1 MAEVVKEYQK
11 SGQTGQEFCKAGS
24 MPLTTFDYWR
34 RELSGKTKTKRKLVR
49 VEVSPH
55 EAAGQFTLSLRNGRK
70 IESLWN
76 FSDREL
82 ARLIRVAESA

>member
-1 MAEVVKEYQK
+1 MGEVVKEYQK
-11 SGQTGQEFCKAGS
+11 SGQARQEFCKARS

-34 RELSGKTKTKRKLVR
+34 RELAGKTKRKLVR
-49 VEVSPH
+49 VEVAPH
-55 EAAGQFTLSLRNGRK
+55 EPAGQFTLSLCNGRK

-76 FSDREL
+76 YSDREL